1 MEKKLFTSE
10 SVTEGHP
17 DKVCDAVSDAILD
30 ACMAQDPMSRVA
42 CEAAACTGFV
52 LVTGEITTKAQLDI
66 PAIVRKTVLD
76 IGYDD
81 GAKGLDGNSC
91 AVMVAL
97 DQQSADIAMGV
108 DKALEAKEGTLVDNL
123 DTGAGDQGMM
133 FGYATNETVP
143 AEHAAHFLQQG
154 GTGGGGKADAVAGL
168 IEQRLAS
175 AAVAAHGDPAG
186 VGALTEGAAQRG
198 GGAGLVFRKVGG
210 KVDEAAH
217 AVETHGV
224 GDELGRAAAMRGE
237 EAARRHL
244 RVLHC
249 PKQLLHPLLVAA
261 HMDGDKARL
270 AGNHAADAG
279 LGPQTGQLLPGDRRA
294 PMVGEG
300 GLDADDLVHQR
311 DIPLH
316 VAGEGDGGDAVIAGE
331 HPGGQPLLLQSPHL
345 EQQVFQTAGYAV
357 GAQQA
362 HDGGD
367 AVERKIGELKLG
379 DAGSRALLS
388 AASGG
393 VDVDVDQTRAHRCA
407 LHVPHA
413 NRGSVGPQAEIP
425 FHCGDHAAFDQNV
438 PDPQVGGRVHI
449 TVFPKCQHE
458 TLLK

>member
-1 MEKKLFTSE
+1 MYSSFFSFRSSLF
-10 SVTEGHP
+10 
-17 DKVCDAVSDAILD
+17 
-30 ACMAQDPMSRVA
+30 
-42 CEAAACTGFV
+42 AAAFFV
-52 LVTGEITTKAQLDI
+52 EQRQPSGS
-66 PAIVRKTVLD
+66 VL
-76 IGYDD
+76 
-81 GAKGLDGNSC
+81 KPPLHHGL
-91 AVMVAL
+91 AVANGLLAL
-97 DQQSADIAMGV
+97 DQQVHHLLVKGKHQQIGV
-108 DKALEAKEGTLVDNL
+108 CAGPDAALFPGLSQQSGRVFGEEPEGGLQRKTL
-123 DTGAGDQGMM
+123 
-133 FGYATNETVP
+133 P

-168 IEQRLAS
+168 VEQRLAS

-244 RVLHC
+244 RVFHC

-357 GAQQA
+357 GAQQT

-379 DAGSRALLS
+379 DAGGGALLS

-425 FHCGDHAAFDQNV
+425 FHGGDHAAFDQNV

-449 TVFPKCQHE
+449 TVFPKCQHV